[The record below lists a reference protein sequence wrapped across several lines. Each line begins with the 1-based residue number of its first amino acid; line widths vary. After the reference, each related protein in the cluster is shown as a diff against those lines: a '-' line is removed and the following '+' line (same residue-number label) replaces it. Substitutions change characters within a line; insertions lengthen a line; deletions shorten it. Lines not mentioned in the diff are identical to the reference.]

1 MTKNG
6 SRMRP
11 TTQTHLW
18 PATGDQVPVIGQ
30 GTWDIELADRRG
42 AIAALR
48 RGLDLGMTHID
59 TAEMYGNGESE
70 EIIGEAIAGRRDA
83 VFLVSKVYPHNA
95 SRKAMPRSCE
105 ASLRRLGVE
114 TIDLYLLH
122 WEGSVPI
129 AETVE
134 AFEGLQRQG
143 KIRHWGVSNLD
154 ADAMQALWQVPGGQ
168 AVQTDQI
175 LYNLSRRGSE
185 WGLVPWLRERR
196 IALMAYSPIEQG
208 RLLRQ
213 RGLVE
218 FARKRAMTPAQAALA
233 WLLAQEGVIAIP
245 KAGRRARL
253 EENAGALAHT
263 LSADDLREL
272 DAVFPPPRGPSPLA
286 MI

>member
-1 MTKNG
+1 MKRVVLPCG
-6 SRMRP
+6 ESV
-11 TTQTHLW
+11 
-18 PATGDQVPVIGQ
+18 PALGQ
-30 GTWDIELADRRG
+30 GTWNIGDEPAKRRDE
-42 AIAALR
+42 IDALQC
-48 RGLDLGMTHID
+48 GIDLDLTLID
-59 TAEMYGNGESE
+59 TAEMYGDGRSESLV
-70 EIIGEAIAGRRDA
+70 GEAIAGRRDA

-95 SRKAMPRSCE
+95 SKKAMPRSCE
-105 ASLRRLGVE
+105 ASLSRLGVE
-114 TIDLYLLH
+114 AIDLYLLH

-154 ADAMQALWQVPGGQ
+154 AESMQALWQVPGGE

-185 WGLVPWLRERR
+185 WDLVPWLRERR
-196 IALMAYSPIEQG
+196 IPLMAYSPIEQG

-233 WLLAQEGVIAIP
+233 WLLAQDGVIAIP
-245 KAGRRARL
+245 KTGRRARL
-253 EENAGALAHT
+253 EENARALARP

-272 DAVFPPPRGPSPLA
+272 DAVFPPPRGPSPLE

>member
-1 MTKNG
+1 VKRVVLPCG
-6 SRMRP
+6 ESV
-11 TTQTHLW
+11 
-18 PATGDQVPVIGQ
+18 PALGQ
-30 GTWDIELADRRG
+30 GTWNIGDEPAKRRDE
-42 AIAALR
+42 IDALQC
-48 RGLDLGMTHID
+48 GIDLDLTLID
-59 TAEMYGNGESE
+59 TAEMYGDGRSESLV
-70 EIIGEAIAGRRDA
+70 GEAIAGRRDA

-95 SRKAMPRSCE
+95 SKKAMPRSCE
-105 ASLRRLGVE
+105 ASLSRLGVE
-114 TIDLYLLH
+114 AIDLYLLH

-154 ADAMQALWQVPGGQ
+154 AESMQALWQVPGGE

-185 WGLVPWLRERR
+185 WDLVPWLRERR
-196 IALMAYSPIEQG
+196 IPLMAYSPIEQG

-233 WLLAQEGVIAIP
+233 WLLAQDGVIAIP
-245 KAGRRARL
+245 KTGRRARL
-253 EENAGALAHT
+253 EENARALARP

-272 DAVFPPPRGPSPLA
+272 DAVFPPPRGPSPLE

>member
-1 MTKNG
+1 MKQVVLPRG
-6 SRMRP
+6 ESV
-11 TTQTHLW
+11 
-18 PATGDQVPVIGQ
+18 PALGQ
-30 GTWDIELADRRG
+30 GTWNIGDEPAKRKDEIDALQRG
-42 AIAALR
+42 I
-48 RGLDLGMTHID
+48 DLGLTLID
-59 TAEMYGNGESE
+59 TAEMYGDGRSESLV
-70 EIIGEAIAGRRDA
+70 GEAIAGRRDE

-129 AETVE
+129 AETVQTFE
-134 AFEGLQRQG
+134 ALQRQG

-253 EENAGALAHT
+253 EENAGALAHP